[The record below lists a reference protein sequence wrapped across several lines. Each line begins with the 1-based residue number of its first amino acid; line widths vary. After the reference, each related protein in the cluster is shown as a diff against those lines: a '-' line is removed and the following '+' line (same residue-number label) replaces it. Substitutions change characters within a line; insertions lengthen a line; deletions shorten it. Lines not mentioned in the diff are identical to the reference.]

1 MPKQIFLQ
9 SELLADVELIEID
22 EHANTA
28 ALRIECLKRVS
39 KDGGVEVEDLL
50 FYLEDDDSDDPVR
63 DLDQI
68 PHGLRVHLHRL
79 KAIDVTVRYA
89 GRDVHRTF
97 RPSSTVKR
105 VKQWAAH
112 EFAISASDAA
122 ELMLQ
127 ITGTDVRPDL
137 DTHIGTLVKSPE
149 HAIAFD
155 LVPAPRVNG

>member
-22 EHANTA
+22 EHANAA

-39 KDGGVEVEDLL
+39 KDGVEIEDLL

-63 DLDQI
+63 DLDQV

-89 GRDVHRTF
+89 GRDIHRTF

-127 ITGTDVRPDL
+127 VTGTDVRPDL
-137 DTHIGTLVKSPE
+137 DTHIGALVKSPE
-149 HAIAFD
+149 RAIAFD